1 MEPRRAVINLPAM
14 GSFQNSRIAERRGGS
29 SLSSHTSVS
38 LGFLCLP
45 RVLLRLLPPPGLPL
59 IVTSDACNAP
69 PCCLQKPCASF
80 TTWPPRSFSP
90 LWLITPLCVTA
101 CSVFVSLTSISSLC
115 RGQEPMADV
124 ALRSRDLLVSPRLS
138 SWIMTPWHQFWLVH
152 DFWRSE
158 HRSSCTLLSH
168 LHRSYLV
175 F

>member
-38 LGFLCLP
+38 LGLLCLP
-45 RVLLRLLPPPGLPL
+45 RVLFRLLPPPGLPL

-80 TTWPPRSFSP
+80 TAWPPRSFSP

-115 RGQEPMADV
+115 RGQEHGGC
-124 ALRSRDLLVSPRLS
+124 RSQVQGSTCVSPLS
-138 SWIMTPWHQFWLVH
+138 SWITTPWHQFWLVH

>member
-38 LGFLCLP
+38 LGFFVSPEFCLGFSHHLDCHLLSPQMHVMHHPAAYRSHAPPSPHGPQDPFRLSGSSLLC
-45 RVLLRLLPPPGLPL
+45 VLLPALSSSPSPASPP
-59 IVTSDACNAP
+59 
-69 PCCLQKPCASF
+69 
-80 TTWPPRSFSP
+80 
-90 LWLITPLCVTA
+90 
-101 CSVFVSLTSISSLC
+101 SVEG
-115 RGQEPMADV
+115 RNMADV
-124 ALRSRDLLVSPRLS
+124 ALRSRDLLVSPPLS